1 MDLPK
6 MTRRDFNKSTTLGV
20 VSLALLAGPAARNV
34 RGANDRL
41 GIGLIGSGNQG
52 RFDLSSMLR
61 TGQVSLAVADLKGDG
76 QPVLVTGKRFYA
88 HEHDPGANEPLG
100 VYWYEKIQA
109 EGRLQWR
116 RHVIDYGGRTGEA
129 YKFGG

>member
-1 MDLPK
+1 
-6 MTRRDFNKSTTLGV
+6 
-20 VSLALLAGPAARNV
+20 V
-34 RGANDRL
+34 RGANDRI
-41 GIGLIGSGNQG
+41 GIGLTGSGNQG

-61 TGQVSLAVADLKGDG
+61 TGQVDSLAVADLKGDG
-76 QPVLVTGKRFYA
+76 QPVLMTGKRYYA

-116 RHVIDYGGRTGEA
+116 RHVIDYGGRTG
-129 YKFGG
+129 GGIQIRWLTSTATWISSSPVRPGSSSSRI